1 MEIIRGGI
9 YQNKGMNSNG
19 DLVDIYPL
27 TVLEAVIDSESGMP
41 AKKSLKDTYTNGLN
55 ELKEQEQSS
64 LSAIEDKT
72 HEIISGIEELR
83 GLIEEVDTALNNVD
97 DVIDIANN
105 AADSANTAA
114 NTAITASSLANASA
128 ENANT
133 AANNYY
139 AISGYYTCSSSA
151 DSSAKIIS
159 MSTAFKTG
167 ISCKVKMTYA
177 NTAANVTF
185 GTSSAS
191 YPMYYNGKLVSSSNT
206 WEADEVLEVW
216 YDGIN
221 IISKKWIGELL
232 SGTSTSS
239 NNDFINVSG
248 ENLETLTL
256 SSAISKVDTSI
267 RKLGQVI
274 TFRDGAT
281 SWATYQFTGS
291 SLNDW
296 STTSLWKNITGS
308 GESGIGELKSQV
320 DTNTADIA
328 SLKADVSSNAQ
339 DIGSLDNEINKNS
352 ASINSLQSSVTR
364 LETREA
370 LTTDA
375 INGLKTKVSDLTSQ
389 VNTNTGNITSITSQV
404 NTNTSNISNLNT
416 EVSDLKTNETSIFD
430 SLTALTTR
438 VDDNTSGIRSLN
450 TQVNAL
456 SNSLDAITNKV
467 KVLTQEEY
475 SLLDTPDPNTIYFIR
490 G

>member
-9 YQNKGMNSNG
+9 YQNKGMNSSG

-27 TVLEAVIDSESGMP
+27 TVLEAVIDSKSGMP

-72 HEIISGIEELR
+72 HEIISGIEELK

-177 NTAANVTF
+177 NTASNVTF

-221 IISKKWIGELL
+221 IISKKWIGGLL

-296 STTSLWKNITGS
+296 STASLWKNITGS
-308 GESGIGELKSQV
+308 GESGVNELKSQV

-339 DIGSLDNEINKNS
+339 DIGSLADEIDRNS
-352 ASINSLQSSVTR
+352 ANINSLQSSVTA
-364 LETREA
+364 LETKEA
-370 LTTDA
+370 LATDA

-438 VDDNTSGIRSLN
+438 VDDNTSGIRVLN
-450 TQVNAL
+450 TEVNAL
-456 SNSLDAITNKV
+456 SDSLNAITNKV
-467 KVLTQEEY
+467 KVLTREEY

>member
-19 DLVDIYPL
+19 ELVDIYPL

-72 HEIISGIEELR
+72 HEIISGIEELK
-83 GLIEEVDTALNNVD
+83 GLIGEVDTALNNVD
-97 DVIDIANN
+97 DVINIANN

-221 IISKKWIGELL
+221 IISKKWIGGLL
-232 SGTSTSS
+232 SGTSS

-296 STTSLWKNITGS
+296 STTSLWKSID
-308 GESGIGELKSQV
+308 ELKSRV
-320 DTNTADIA
+320 DTNIADIA
-328 SLKADVSSNAQ
+328 SLKADVSSNTQ
-339 DIGSLDNEINKNS
+339 DIGSLTDEINRNS
-352 ASINSLQSSVTR
+352 ANINSLQSSVTR

-389 VNTNTGNITSITSQV
+389 VNTNT
-404 NTNTSNISNLNT
+404 SNISNLNT
-416 EVSDLKTNETSIFD
+416 EV
-430 SLTALTTR
+430 
-438 VDDNTSGIRSLN
+438 
-450 TQVNAL
+450 NAL
-456 SNSLDAITNKV
+456 SDSLDAITNKV
-467 KVLTQEEY
+467 KSLTREEY
-475 SLLDTPDPNTIYFIR
+475 SLLENPDSNTIYFIR

>member
-9 YQNKGMNSNG
+9 YQNKGMNSDG
-19 DLVDIYPL
+19 ELVDIYPL

-221 IISKKWIGELL
+221 IISKKWIGGLL

-256 SSAISKVDTSI
+256 SSAISKVDASI

-308 GESGIGELKSQV
+308 GESGVDELKSQV

-339 DIGSLDNEINKNS
+339 DIGSLDDEINKNS
-352 ASINSLQSSVTR
+352 ASINSLQSSVTT

-389 VNTNTGNITSITSQV
+389 VNTNT
-404 NTNTSNISNLNT
+404 
-416 EVSDLKTNETSIFD
+416 
-430 SLTALTTR
+430 
-438 VDDNTSGIRSLN
+438 SGIRSLN
-450 TQVNAL
+450 TEVNAL

>member
-9 YQNKGMNSNG
+9 YQNKGMDSNG

-221 IISKKWIGELL
+221 IISKKWIGGLL
-232 SGTSTSS
+232 SGTSS

-248 ENLETLTL
+248 ENLEVLTL
-256 SSAISKVDTSI
+256 SSAISKVDTGI

-296 STTSLWKNITGS
+296 GTASLWKNITGS
-308 GESGIGELKSQV
+308 GESGVDELKSKV
-320 DTNTADIA
+320 DTNTA
-328 SLKADVSSNAQ
+328 N
-339 DIGSLDNEINKNS
+339 
-352 ASINSLQSSVTR
+352 INSLQSSVTA

-416 EVSDLKTNETSIFD
+416 EVSDLKTNDT
-430 SLTALTTR
+430 SLTNSLIALTTR

-450 TQVNAL
+450 T
-456 SNSLDAITNKV
+456 
-467 KVLTQEEY
+467 
-475 SLLDTPDPNTIYFIR
+475 
-490 G
+490 

>member
-19 DLVDIYPL
+19 DLVDIYPQ

-55 ELKEQEQSS
+55 ELKEQEHSS

-83 GLIEEVDTALNNVD
+83 GLIGEVDTALNNVD
-97 DVIDIANN
+97 DVINIANN

-159 MSTAFKTG
+159 MNTAFKTG

-221 IISKKWIGELL
+221 IISKKWIGGLL
-232 SGTSTSS
+232 SGTSS

-296 STTSLWKNITGS
+296 STTSLWKSID
-308 GESGIGELKSQV
+308 ELKSRV
-320 DTNTADIA
+320 DTNIADIA
-328 SLKADVSSNAQ
+328 SLKADVSSNTQ
-339 DIGSLDNEINKNS
+339 DIGSLTDEIDRNS
-352 ASINSLQSSVTR
+352 ANINSLQSSVTR

-389 VNTNTGNITSITSQV
+389 VNTNT
-404 NTNTSNISNLNT
+404 SNISNLNT
-416 EVSDLKTNETSIFD
+416 EV
-430 SLTALTTR
+430 
-438 VDDNTSGIRSLN
+438 
-450 TQVNAL
+450 NAL
-456 SNSLDAITNKV
+456 SDSLDAITNKV
-467 KVLTQEEY
+467 KSLTREEY
-475 SLLDTPDPNTIYFIR
+475 SLLENPDSNTIYFIR
-490 G
+490 GSSHV

>member
-9 YQNKGMNSNG
+9 YQNKGMNSDG
-19 DLVDIYPL
+19 ELVDIYPL

-55 ELKEQEQSS
+55 ALKGQEQSS

-72 HEIISGIEELR
+72 HEIISGIEELK
-83 GLIEEVDTALNNVD
+83 GLIGEVDTALNNVD
-97 DVIDIANN
+97 DVINIANN

-185 GTSSAS
+185 GTSSVS

-221 IISKKWIGELL
+221 IISKKWIGGLL
-232 SGTSTSS
+232 SGTSS

-296 STTSLWKNITGS
+296 STTSLWKSIASSGGS
-308 GESGIGELKSQV
+308 DIDELKSQV

-339 DIGSLDNEINKNS
+339 DIGSLSDEIDRNS
-352 ASINSLQSSVTR
+352 ANINSLQSSVTT

-389 VNTNTGNITSITSQV
+389 VNTNT
-404 NTNTSNISNLNT
+404 SNISNLNT
-416 EVSDLKTNETSIFD
+416 EV
-430 SLTALTTR
+430 
-438 VDDNTSGIRSLN
+438 
-450 TQVNAL
+450 NAL
-456 SNSLDAITNKV
+456 SDSLNAITNKV

-475 SLLDTPDPNTIYFIR
+475 SLLDAPDPNTIYFIR

>member
-9 YQNKGMNSNG
+9 YQNKGMNSDG

-55 ELKEQEQSS
+55 ALKGQEQSS
-64 LSAIEDKT
+64 LSAIENKT
-72 HEIISGIEELR
+72 HEIISGIEELK
-83 GLIEEVDTALNNVD
+83 GLIGEVDTALNNVD
-97 DVIDIANN
+97 DVINIANN
-105 AADSANTAA
+105 ASDSANTAA

-221 IISKKWIGELL
+221 IISKKWIGGLL
-232 SGTSTSS
+232 SGTSS
-239 NNDFINVSG
+239 NDDFINVSG
-248 ENLETLTL
+248 ENLEVLTL

-296 STTSLWKNITGS
+296 STTSLWKSIAGS
-308 GESGIGELKSQV
+308 GVDELKSKV

-339 DIGSLDNEINKNS
+339 DIGSLTDEIDRNS
-352 ASINSLQSSVTR
+352 ANINSLQSSVTT

-416 EVSDLKTNETSIFD
+416 EVSDLKTNDTSLTN

-475 SLLDTPDPNTIYFIR
+475 SLLDAPDPNTIYFIR

>member
-55 ELKEQEQSS
+55 ALKGQEQSS

-72 HEIISGIEELR
+72 HEIISGIEELK
-83 GLIEEVDTALNNVD
+83 GLIGEVDTALNNVD
-97 DVIDIANN
+97 DVINIANN

-177 NTAANVTF
+177 NTASNVTF

-191 YPMYYNGKLVSSSNT
+191 YPMYYNSKLVSSSNT

-221 IISKKWIGELL
+221 IISKKWIGGLL
-232 SGTSTSS
+232 SGTSS
-239 NNDFINVSG
+239 NDDFINVSG
-248 ENLETLTL
+248 ENLEVLTL

-274 TFRDGAT
+274 TFRDSAT

-296 STTSLWKNITGS
+296 STTSLWKSIAGS
-308 GESGIGELKSQV
+308 GESGVDELKSQV

-328 SLKADVSSNAQ
+328 SLKANVSSNAQ
-339 DIGSLDNEINKNS
+339 DIGSLAD
-352 ASINSLQSSVTR
+352 
-364 LETREA
+364 
-370 LTTDA
+370 
-375 INGLKTKVSDLTSQ
+375 
-389 VNTNTGNITSITSQV
+389 
-404 NTNTSNISNLNT
+404 
-416 EVSDLKTNETSIFD
+416 
-430 SLTALTTR
+430 
-438 VDDNTSGIRSLN
+438 
-450 TQVNAL
+450 
-456 SNSLDAITNKV
+456 
-467 KVLTQEEY
+467 
-475 SLLDTPDPNTIYFIR
+475 
-490 G
+490 

>member
-19 DLVDIYPL
+19 ELVDIYPQ

-41 AKKSLKDTYTNGLN
+41 AKKSLKDTYINGIN
-55 ELKEQEQSS
+55 ALKGQEQSS

-72 HEIISGIEELR
+72 HEIISGIGELK

-97 DVIDIANN
+97 NVIDIANN

-216 YDGIN
+216 YDSIN
-221 IISKKWIGELL
+221 IISKKWIGGLL

-248 ENLETLTL
+248 ENLEVLTL

-274 TFRDGAT
+274 TFRDSAT

-296 STTSLWKNITGS
+296 STTSLWKSIAGS
-308 GESGIGELKSQV
+308 GESGVDELKSRV

-328 SLKADVSSNAQ
+328 SLKANVSSNAQ
-339 DIGSLDNEINKNS
+339 DIGSLANEIDRNS
-352 ASINSLQSSVTR
+352 ASINGLQSSVTT

-370 LTTDA
+370 LTTDS
-375 INGLKTKVSDLTSQ
+375 INGLKTTVSNL
-389 VNTNTGNITSITSQV
+389 TSQV

-416 EVSDLKTNETSIFD
+416 E
-430 SLTALTTR
+430 
-438 VDDNTSGIRSLN
+438 
-450 TQVNAL
+450 VNAL

-475 SLLDTPDPNTIYFIR
+475 SLLGTPDPNTIYFIR

>member
-9 YQNKGMNSNG
+9 YQNKGMNSDGN
-19 DLVDIYPL
+19 LVDIYPL

-41 AKKSLKDTYTNGLN
+41 AKKSLKDTYINGIN
-55 ELKEQEQSS
+55 ALKGQEQSS

-72 HEIISGIEELR
+72 HEIISGIGELK

-97 DVIDIANN
+97 NVIDIANN

-167 ISCKVKMTYA
+167 ISCKVKMTYT

-221 IISKKWIGELL
+221 IISKKWIGGLL
-232 SGTSTSS
+232 SGTSTNS

-248 ENLETLTL
+248 ENLEVLTL

-274 TFRDGAT
+274 TFRDSAT

-296 STTSLWKNITGS
+296 STTSLWKSIAGS
-308 GESGIGELKSQV
+308 GESGVDELKSRV

-328 SLKADVSSNAQ
+328 SLKANVSSNAQ
-339 DIGSLDNEINKNS
+339 DIGSLANEIDRNS
-352 ASINSLQSSVTR
+352 ASINGLQSSVTT

-370 LTTDA
+370 LTTDS
-375 INGLKTKVSDLTSQ
+375 INGLKTTVSNL
-389 VNTNTGNITSITSQV
+389 TSQV

-416 EVSDLKTNETSIFD
+416 E
-430 SLTALTTR
+430 
-438 VDDNTSGIRSLN
+438 
-450 TQVNAL
+450 VNAL

-475 SLLDTPDPNTIYFIR
+475 SLLGTPDPNTIYFIR

>member
-9 YQNKGMNSNG
+9 YQNKGMNSSG

-72 HEIISGIEELR
+72 HEIISGIEELK

-177 NTAANVTF
+177 NTASNVTF

-221 IISKKWIGELL
+221 IISKKWIGGLL

-308 GESGIGELKSQV
+308 GESGVDELKSQV

-339 DIGSLDNEINKNS
+339 DIGSLADEIDRNS
-352 ASINSLQSSVTR
+352 ANINSLQSSVTA
-364 LETREA
+364 LETKEA
-370 LTTDA
+370 LATDA

-438 VDDNTSGIRSLN
+438 VDDNTSGIRVLN
-450 TQVNAL
+450 TEVNAL
-456 SNSLDAITNKV
+456 SDSLNAITNKV
-467 KVLTQEEY
+467 KVLTREEY

>member
-72 HEIISGIEELR
+72 HEIISGIEELK
-83 GLIEEVDTALNNVD
+83 GLIGEVDTALNNVD
-97 DVIDIANN
+97 DVINIANN

-139 AISGYYTCSSSA
+139 AISGYYTCSSNA

-221 IISKKWIGELL
+221 IISKKWIGGLL
-232 SGTSTSS
+232 SGTSS
-239 NNDFINVSG
+239 NDDFINVSG

-274 TFRDGAT
+274 TFRDSAT

-296 STTSLWKNITGS
+296 STTSLWKSIS
-308 GESGIGELKSQV
+308 GVDELKSQV
-320 DTNTADIA
+320 D
-328 SLKADVSSNAQ
+328 
-339 DIGSLDNEINKNS
+339 
-352 ASINSLQSSVTR
+352 
-364 LETREA
+364 
-370 LTTDA
+370 
-375 INGLKTKVSDLTSQ
+375 
-389 VNTNTGNITSITSQV
+389 
-404 NTNTSNISNLNT
+404 TNTSNISNLNT
-416 EVSDLKTNETSIFD
+416 EVSGLKTNETSIFG

-450 TQVNAL
+450 TEVSAL
-456 SNSLDAITNKV
+456 SDSLDAITNKV
-467 KVLTQEEY
+467 KSLTREEY
-475 SLLDTPDPNTIYFIR
+475 SLLENPDSNTIYFIR
-490 G
+490 GSSHV

>member
-9 YQNKGMNSNG
+9 YQNKGMNSDGN
-19 DLVDIYPL
+19 LVDIYPL

-41 AKKSLKDTYTNGLN
+41 AKKSLKDTYINGIN
-55 ELKEQEQSS
+55 ALKGQEQSS

-72 HEIISGIEELR
+72 HEIISGIGELK

-97 DVIDIANN
+97 NVIDIANN

-216 YDGIN
+216 YDSIN
-221 IISKKWIGELL
+221 IISKKWIGGLL

-248 ENLETLTL
+248 ENLEVLTL

-274 TFRDGAT
+274 TFRDSAT

-296 STTSLWKNITGS
+296 STTSLWKSIAGS
-308 GESGIGELKSQV
+308 GESGVDELKSRV

-328 SLKADVSSNAQ
+328 SLKANVSSNAQ
-339 DIGSLDNEINKNS
+339 DIGSLANEIDRNS
-352 ASINSLQSSVTR
+352 ASINGLQSSVTT

-370 LTTDA
+370 LTTDS
-375 INGLKTKVSDLTSQ
+375 INGLKTTVSNL
-389 VNTNTGNITSITSQV
+389 TSQV

-416 EVSDLKTNETSIFD
+416 E
-430 SLTALTTR
+430 
-438 VDDNTSGIRSLN
+438 
-450 TQVNAL
+450 VNAL

-475 SLLDTPDPNTIYFIR
+475 SLLGTPDPNTIYFIR

>member
-19 DLVDIYPL
+19 ELVDIYPL

-55 ELKEQEQSS
+55 ALKGQEQSS
-64 LSAIEDKT
+64 ISAIEDKT

-97 DVIDIANN
+97 DVIGIANN
-105 AADSANTAA
+105 ATDSANTAA

-221 IISKKWIGELL
+221 IISKKWIGGLL
-232 SGTSTSS
+232 SGTSS

-248 ENLETLTL
+248 ENLEVLTL
-256 SSAISKVDTSI
+256 SSAISKVNTNT
-267 RKLGQVI
+267 RKLG
-274 TFRDGAT
+274 
-281 SWATYQFTGS
+281 
-291 SLNDW
+291 
-296 STTSLWKNITGS
+296 
-308 GESGIGELKSQV
+308 
-320 DTNTADIA
+320 
-328 SLKADVSSNAQ
+328 
-339 DIGSLDNEINKNS
+339 
-352 ASINSLQSSVTR
+352 
-364 LETREA
+364 
-370 LTTDA
+370 
-375 INGLKTKVSDLTSQ
+375 
-389 VNTNTGNITSITSQV
+389 
-404 NTNTSNISNLNT
+404 
-416 EVSDLKTNETSIFD
+416 
-430 SLTALTTR
+430 
-438 VDDNTSGIRSLN
+438 
-450 TQVNAL
+450 
-456 SNSLDAITNKV
+456 
-467 KVLTQEEY
+467 
-475 SLLDTPDPNTIYFIR
+475 
-490 G
+490 

>member
-19 DLVDIYPL
+19 ELVDIYPL

-55 ELKEQEQSS
+55 ALKGQEQSS

-72 HEIISGIEELR
+72 HEIISGIEELK
-83 GLIEEVDTALNNVD
+83 GLIGEVDTTLNNVD

-221 IISKKWIGELL
+221 IISKKWIGGLL
-232 SGTSTSS
+232 SGTSS

-274 TFRDGAT
+274 TFRDSAT

-296 STTSLWKNITGS
+296 GTTSLWKSIAGS
-308 GESGIGELKSQV
+308 GESGVDELKSQV
-320 DTNTADIA
+320 D
-328 SLKADVSSNAQ
+328 
-339 DIGSLDNEINKNS
+339 
-352 ASINSLQSSVTR
+352 
-364 LETREA
+364 
-370 LTTDA
+370 
-375 INGLKTKVSDLTSQ
+375 
-389 VNTNTGNITSITSQV
+389 TNTGNITSITSQV

-416 EVSDLKTNETSIFD
+416 EVSDLKTNDT
-430 SLTALTTR
+430 SLTNSLTTLTTR

-450 TQVNAL
+450 T
-456 SNSLDAITNKV
+456 
-467 KVLTQEEY
+467 
-475 SLLDTPDPNTIYFIR
+475 
-490 G
+490 

>member
-19 DLVDIYPL
+19 ELVDIYPQ

-41 AKKSLKDTYTNGLN
+41 AKKSLKDTYINGLN

-83 GLIEEVDTALNNVD
+83 ALIGEVDTALNNVD
-97 DVIDIANN
+97 DVINIANN

-185 GTSSAS
+185 GTSSVS

-221 IISKKWIGELL
+221 IISKKWIGGLL
-232 SGTSTSS
+232 SGTSS

-248 ENLETLTL
+248 ENLEALTL

-296 STTSLWKNITGS
+296 GTTSLWKSIAGS
-308 GESGIGELKSQV
+308 GESGVDELKSQV

-328 SLKADVSSNAQ
+328 SLKANVSSNAQ
-339 DIGSLDNEINKNS
+339 DIGSLSDEIDRNS
-352 ASINSLQSSVTR
+352 ANINSLQSSVTT

-389 VNTNTGNITSITSQV
+389 VNTNT
-404 NTNTSNISNLNT
+404 
-416 EVSDLKTNETSIFD
+416 
-430 SLTALTTR
+430 
-438 VDDNTSGIRSLN
+438 SGIRSLN
-450 TQVNAL
+450 TEVSAL
-456 SNSLDAITNKV
+456 SDSLNAITNKV

-475 SLLDTPDPNTIYFIR
+475 SLLDAPDPNTIYFIK

>member
-19 DLVDIYPL
+19 ELVDIYPL

-72 HEIISGIEELR
+72 HEIISGIEELK
-83 GLIEEVDTALNNVD
+83 GLIEGVDTALNNVD

-139 AISGYYTCSSSA
+139 EISGYYTCSSSA

-296 STTSLWKNITGS
+296 STASLWKNITGS
-308 GESGIGELKSQV
+308 GESGVGELKSQV

-339 DIGSLDNEINKNS
+339 DIGSLNDEINKNS

-389 VNTNTGNITSITSQV
+389 VNTNT
-404 NTNTSNISNLNT
+404 SNISNLNT
-416 EVSDLKTNETSIFD
+416 E
-430 SLTALTTR
+430 
-438 VDDNTSGIRSLN
+438 
-450 TQVNAL
+450 VNAL

-467 KVLTQEEY
+467 KVLTREEY

>member
-27 TVLEAVIDSESGMP
+27 TVLEAVIDSKSGMP

-72 HEIISGIEELR
+72 HEIISGIEELK

-177 NTAANVTF
+177 NTASNVTF

-191 YPMYYNGKLVSSSNT
+191 YPMYYNSKLVSSSNT

-221 IISKKWIGELL
+221 IISKKWIGGLL
-232 SGTSTSS
+232 SGTSS

-296 STTSLWKNITGS
+296 STASLWKNITGS
-308 GESGIGELKSQV
+308 VESGVNELKSQV

-339 DIGSLDNEINKNS
+339 DIGSLADEIDRNS
-352 ASINSLQSSVTR
+352 ANINSLQSSVTA

-370 LTTDA
+370 LATDA
-375 INGLKTKVSDLTSQ
+375 INGLKTKVSDL
-389 VNTNTGNITSITSQV
+389 TSQV

-438 VDDNTSGIRSLN
+438 VDDNTSGIRALN
-450 TQVNAL
+450 TEVNAL

-467 KVLTQEEY
+467 KVLTREEY

>member
-72 HEIISGIEELR
+72 HEIISGIEELK

-221 IISKKWIGELL
+221 IISKKWIGGLL
-232 SGTSTSS
+232 SGTSS

-248 ENLETLTL
+248 ENLEVLTL

-296 STTSLWKNITGS
+296 STASLWKNITGS
-308 GESGIGELKSQV
+308 GESGVDELKSQV
-320 DTNTADIA
+320 DTNTANIA
-328 SLKADVSSNAQ
+328 SLKANVTANAQ
-339 DIGSLDNEINKNS
+339 DIGSLDDEINRNS
-352 ASINSLQSSVTR
+352 ASINSLQSSVTT

-389 VNTNTGNITSITSQV
+389 VNTNT
-404 NTNTSNISNLNT
+404 
-416 EVSDLKTNETSIFD
+416 
-430 SLTALTTR
+430 
-438 VDDNTSGIRSLN
+438 SGIRSLN
-450 TQVNAL
+450 TEVNAL
-456 SNSLDAITNKV
+456 SDSLNAITNKV

-475 SLLDTPDPNTIYFIR
+475 SLLKSPDSNTIYFIR
-490 G
+490 GSSHV

>member
-9 YQNKGMNSNG
+9 YQNKGMNSDG
-19 DLVDIYPL
+19 ELVDIYPL

-64 LSAIEDKT
+64 LSAIEGKT
-72 HEIISGIEELR
+72 HEIISGIEELK

-177 NTAANVTF
+177 NTASNVTF

-308 GESGIGELKSQV
+308 GESGVDELKSQV

-328 SLKADVSSNAQ
+328 SLKADVSSNTQ
-339 DIGSLDNEINKNS
+339 DMGSLADEIDRNS
-352 ASINSLQSSVTR
+352 ASIHSLQSSVTT

-456 SNSLDAITNKV
+456 SDSLDAITNKV
-467 KVLTQEEY
+467 KPLTKEEY

>member
-27 TVLEAVIDSESGMP
+27 TVLDAVIDSESGMP

-97 DVIDIANN
+97 DVIGIANN

-221 IISKKWIGELL
+221 IISKKWIGGLL
-232 SGTSTSS
+232 SGTSS

-296 STTSLWKNITGS
+296 STASLWKNITGS
-308 GESGIGELKSQV
+308 GESGVNELKSQV
-320 DTNTADIA
+320 DTNTA
-328 SLKADVSSNAQ
+328 N
-339 DIGSLDNEINKNS
+339 
-352 ASINSLQSSVTR
+352 INSLQSSVTR

-389 VNTNTGNITSITSQV
+389 VNTNT
-404 NTNTSNISNLNT
+404 SNISNLNT
-416 EVSDLKTNETSIFD
+416 EV
-430 SLTALTTR
+430 
-438 VDDNTSGIRSLN
+438 
-450 TQVNAL
+450 NAL
-456 SNSLDAITNKV
+456 SDSLNAITNKV
-467 KVLTQEEY
+467 KVLTREEY

>member
-221 IISKKWIGELL
+221 IISKKWIGGLL

-308 GESGIGELKSQV
+308 GESGVDELKSQV

-328 SLKADVSSNAQ
+328 SLKADVSTNAQ
-339 DIGSLDNEINKNS
+339 DIGSLADEIDRNS
-352 ASINSLQSSVTR
+352 ANINSLQSSVTA
-364 LETREA
+364 LETKEA
-370 LTTDA
+370 LATDA

-456 SNSLDAITNKV
+456 SDSLDAITNKV
-467 KVLTQEEY
+467 KPLTKEEY

>member
-1 MEIIRGGI
+1 
-9 YQNKGMNSNG
+9 
-19 DLVDIYPL
+19 
-27 TVLEAVIDSESGMP
+27 
-41 AKKSLKDTYTNGLN
+41 
-55 ELKEQEQSS
+55 
-64 LSAIEDKT
+64 
-72 HEIISGIEELR
+72 
-83 GLIEEVDTALNNVD
+83 
-97 DVIDIANN
+97 
-105 AADSANTAA
+105 
-114 NTAITASSLANASA
+114 
-128 ENANT
+128 
-133 AANNYY
+133 
-139 AISGYYTCSSSA
+139 
-151 DSSAKIIS
+151 
-159 MSTAFKTG
+159 
-167 ISCKVKMTYA
+167 MTYA

-221 IISKKWIGELL
+221 IISKKWIGGLL

-308 GESGIGELKSQV
+308 GESGVDELKSQV

-328 SLKADVSSNAQ
+328 SLKADVSSNTQ
-339 DIGSLDNEINKNS
+339 DMGSLADEIDRNS
-352 ASINSLQSSVTR
+352 ASIHSLQSSVTT

-450 TQVNAL
+450 TEVSAL

-467 KVLTQEEY
+467 KVLTREEY

>member
-72 HEIISGIEELR
+72 HEIISGIEELK

-177 NTAANVTF
+177 NTASNVTF

-296 STTSLWKNITGS
+296 STASLWKNITGS
-308 GESGIGELKSQV
+308 GESGVGELKSQV

-389 VNTNTGNITSITSQV
+389 VNTNT
-404 NTNTSNISNLNT
+404 SNISNLNT
-416 EVSDLKTNETSIFD
+416 EV
-430 SLTALTTR
+430 
-438 VDDNTSGIRSLN
+438 
-450 TQVNAL
+450 NAL
-456 SNSLDAITNKV
+456 SDSLNAITNKV
-467 KVLTQEEY
+467 KVLTREEY

>member
-72 HEIISGIEELR
+72 HEIISGIEELK

-114 NTAITASSLANASA
+114 NTAITASSLANAST

-177 NTAANVTF
+177 NTASNVTF

-221 IISKKWIGELL
+221 IISKKWIGGLL

-248 ENLETLTL
+248 ENLEILTL
-256 SSAISKVDTSI
+256 SSAISKVDTNI

-308 GESGIGELKSQV
+308 GESGVGELKSQV

-328 SLKADVSSNAQ
+328 SLKADVSTNAQ
-339 DIGSLDNEINKNS
+339 GIGSLDNEINKNS

-456 SNSLDAITNKV
+456 SDSLDAITNKV
-467 KVLTQEEY
+467 KVLTLEEY

>member
-9 YQNKGMNSNG
+9 YQNKGMNSDG

-55 ELKEQEQSS
+55 ELKEQEHSS

-221 IISKKWIGELL
+221 IISKKWIGGLP
-232 SGTSTSS
+232 GTS
-239 NNDFINVSG
+239 DFINVSK
-248 ENLETLTL
+248 ENVDVLTL
-256 SSAISKVDTSI
+256 SSAVSKVNPND

-274 TFRDGAT
+274 TFRDSST

-291 SLNDW
+291 SLDDW
-296 STTSLWKNITGS
+296 STASLWKNITGS
-308 GESGIGELKSQV
+308 GESGVDELKSQV

-339 DIGSLDNEINKNS
+339 DIGSLDDEINRNS
-352 ASINSLQSSVTR
+352 ANINSLQSSVTA

-438 VDDNTSGIRSLN
+438 VDDNTSSIRSLN
-450 TQVNAL
+450 T
-456 SNSLDAITNKV
+456 
-467 KVLTQEEY
+467 
-475 SLLDTPDPNTIYFIR
+475 
-490 G
+490 

>member
-9 YQNKGMNSNG
+9 YQNKGMNSDG
-19 DLVDIYPL
+19 ELVDIYPL

-64 LSAIEDKT
+64 LSAIEGKT
-72 HEIISGIEELR
+72 HEIISGIEELK

-256 SSAISKVDTSI
+256 SSAISKVDTNI

-308 GESGIGELKSQV
+308 GESGVDELKSQV

-328 SLKADVSSNAQ
+328 SLKADVSSNTQ
-339 DIGSLDNEINKNS
+339 DMGSLADEIDRNS
-352 ASINSLQSSVTR
+352 ASIHSLQSSVTT

-389 VNTNTGNITSITSQV
+389 VNTNT
-404 NTNTSNISNLNT
+404 
-416 EVSDLKTNETSIFD
+416 
-430 SLTALTTR
+430 
-438 VDDNTSGIRSLN
+438 SGIRSLN
-450 TQVNAL
+450 TEVSAL
-456 SNSLDAITNKV
+456 SDSLNAITTKV
-467 KVLTQEEY
+467 KDISQEEY

>member
-64 LSAIEDKT
+64 LSAIEGKT
-72 HEIISGIEELR
+72 HEIISGIEELK

-177 NTAANVTF
+177 NTASNVTF

-256 SSAISKVDTSI
+256 SSAISKVDTNI

-296 STTSLWKNITGS
+296 STASLWKNITGS
-308 GESGIGELKSQV
+308 GESGVGELKSQV

-328 SLKADVSSNAQ
+328 SLKADVSTNAQ
-339 DIGSLDNEINKNS
+339 DIGSLDDEINKNS
-352 ASINSLQSSVTR
+352 ASINSLQSSVTT

-416 EVSDLKTNETSIFD
+416 EVSNLKTNETSIFD

-450 TQVNAL
+450 TEVSAL

-475 SLLDTPDPNTIYFIR
+475 SLLDAPDPNTIYFIR

>member
-9 YQNKGMNSNG
+9 YQNKGMNSDGN
-19 DLVDIYPL
+19 LVDIYPL

-72 HEIISGIEELR
+72 HEIISGIGELK

-97 DVIDIANN
+97 NVIDIANN

-221 IISKKWIGELL
+221 IISKKWIGGLL

-248 ENLETLTL
+248 ENLEVLTL

-274 TFRDGAT
+274 TFRDSAT

-296 STTSLWKNITGS
+296 STTSLWKSIAGS
-308 GESGIGELKSQV
+308 GESGVDELKSRV

-328 SLKADVSSNAQ
+328 SLKANVSSNAQ
-339 DIGSLDNEINKNS
+339 DIGSLANEIDRNS
-352 ASINSLQSSVTR
+352 ASINGLQSSVTT

-370 LTTDA
+370 LTTDS
-375 INGLKTKVSDLTSQ
+375 INGLKTTVSNL
-389 VNTNTGNITSITSQV
+389 TSQV

-416 EVSDLKTNETSIFD
+416 E
-430 SLTALTTR
+430 
-438 VDDNTSGIRSLN
+438 
-450 TQVNAL
+450 VNAL

-475 SLLDTPDPNTIYFIR
+475 SLLGTPDPNTIYFIR

>member
-19 DLVDIYPL
+19 ELVDIYPL

-72 HEIISGIEELR
+72 HEIISGIEELK
-83 GLIEEVDTALNNVD
+83 GLIEGVDTALNNVD

-296 STTSLWKNITGS
+296 STASLWKNITGS
-308 GESGIGELKSQV
+308 GESGVGELKSQV

-339 DIGSLDNEINKNS
+339 DIGSLNDEINKNS

-389 VNTNTGNITSITSQV
+389 VNTNT
-404 NTNTSNISNLNT
+404 SNISNLNT
-416 EVSDLKTNETSIFD
+416 E
-430 SLTALTTR
+430 
-438 VDDNTSGIRSLN
+438 
-450 TQVNAL
+450 VNAL

-467 KVLTQEEY
+467 KVLTREEY

>member
-72 HEIISGIEELR
+72 HEIISGIEELK

-177 NTAANVTF
+177 NTASNVTF

-221 IISKKWIGELL
+221 IISKKWIGGLL

-274 TFRDGAT
+274 TFRDSAT

-296 STTSLWKNITGS
+296 STTSLWKNITCS
-308 GESGIGELKSQV
+308 GESGVGELKSQV

-339 DIGSLDNEINKNS
+339 DIGSLDDEINKNS
-352 ASINSLQSSVTR
+352 ASINSLQSSVTT

-389 VNTNTGNITSITSQV
+389 VNTNTSGIRA
-404 NTNTSNISNLNT
+404 LNT
-416 EVSDLKTNETSIFD
+416 EVST
-430 SLTALTTR
+430 
-438 VDDNTSGIRSLN
+438 
-450 TQVNAL
+450 L

-475 SLLDTPDPNTIYFIR
+475 SLLESPDSNTIYFIR

>member
-19 DLVDIYPL
+19 ELVDIYPQ

-83 GLIEEVDTALNNVD
+83 ALIGEVDTALNNVD
-97 DVIDIANN
+97 DVINIANN

-221 IISKKWIGELL
+221 IISKKWIGGLL
-232 SGTSTSS
+232 SGTSS

-248 ENLETLTL
+248 ENLEVLTL

-267 RKLGQVI
+267 RKLG
-274 TFRDGAT
+274 
-281 SWATYQFTGS
+281 
-291 SLNDW
+291 
-296 STTSLWKNITGS
+296 
-308 GESGIGELKSQV
+308 
-320 DTNTADIA
+320 
-328 SLKADVSSNAQ
+328 
-339 DIGSLDNEINKNS
+339 
-352 ASINSLQSSVTR
+352 
-364 LETREA
+364 
-370 LTTDA
+370 
-375 INGLKTKVSDLTSQ
+375 
-389 VNTNTGNITSITSQV
+389 
-404 NTNTSNISNLNT
+404 
-416 EVSDLKTNETSIFD
+416 
-430 SLTALTTR
+430 
-438 VDDNTSGIRSLN
+438 
-450 TQVNAL
+450 
-456 SNSLDAITNKV
+456 
-467 KVLTQEEY
+467 
-475 SLLDTPDPNTIYFIR
+475 
-490 G
+490 

>member
-339 DIGSLDNEINKNS
+339 DIGSLGDEINKNS

-389 VNTNTGNITSITSQV
+389 VNTNT
-404 NTNTSNISNLNT
+404 SNISNLNT
-416 EVSDLKTNETSIFD
+416 EV
-430 SLTALTTR
+430 
-438 VDDNTSGIRSLN
+438 
-450 TQVNAL
+450 NAL
-456 SNSLDAITNKV
+456 SDSLNAITNKV
-467 KVLTQEEY
+467 KVLTREEY

>member
-9 YQNKGMNSNG
+9 YQNKGMNSDG
-19 DLVDIYPL
+19 ELVDIYPL

-72 HEIISGIEELR
+72 HEIISGIEELK

-177 NTAANVTF
+177 NTASNVTF

-256 SSAISKVDTSI
+256 SSAISKVDTNI

-296 STTSLWKNITGS
+296 STASLWKNITGS
-308 GESGIGELKSQV
+308 GESGVGELKSQV

-328 SLKADVSSNAQ
+328 SLKADVSTNAQ
-339 DIGSLDNEINKNS
+339 DIGSLDDEINKNS
-352 ASINSLQSSVTR
+352 ASINSLQSSVTT

-416 EVSDLKTNETSIFD
+416 EVSNLKTNETSIFD

-450 TQVNAL
+450 TEVSAL

-475 SLLDTPDPNTIYFIR
+475 SLLDAPDPNTIYFIR

>member
-9 YQNKGMNSNG
+9 YQNKGMNSDG
-19 DLVDIYPL
+19 ELVDIYPL

-55 ELKEQEQSS
+55 ELKGQEQSS

-72 HEIISGIEELR
+72 HEIISGIEELK

-221 IISKKWIGELL
+221 IISKKWIGLL

-248 ENLETLTL
+248 ENLEVLTL

-308 GESGIGELKSQV
+308 GESGVGELKSQV

-328 SLKADVSSNAQ
+328 SLKADVSSNTQ
-339 DIGSLDNEINKNS
+339 DMGSLADEIDRNS
-352 ASINSLQSSVTR
+352 ASIHSLQSSVTT

-389 VNTNTGNITSITSQV
+389 VNTNTSGIRA
-404 NTNTSNISNLNT
+404 LNT
-416 EVSDLKTNETSIFD
+416 EVSALSD
-430 SLTALTTR
+430 SL
-438 VDDNTSGIRSLN
+438 N
-450 TQVNAL
+450 
-456 SNSLDAITNKV
+456 AITTKV
-467 KVLTQEEY
+467 KDISQEEY

>member
-72 HEIISGIEELR
+72 HEIISGIEELK

-133 AANNYY
+133 AATNYY

-221 IISKKWIGELL
+221 IISKKWIGGLL

-296 STTSLWKNITGS
+296 STASLWKNITGS
-308 GESGIGELKSQV
+308 GESGVGELKSQV

-339 DIGSLDNEINKNS
+339 DIGSLNDEINKNS
-352 ASINSLQSSVTR
+352 ASINSLQSSVTT

-389 VNTNTGNITSITSQV
+389 VNTNT
-404 NTNTSNISNLNT
+404 SNISNLNT
-416 EVSDLKTNETSIFD
+416 EV
-430 SLTALTTR
+430 
-438 VDDNTSGIRSLN
+438 
-450 TQVNAL
+450 NAL
-456 SNSLDAITNKV
+456 SDSLNAITNKV
-467 KVLTQEEY
+467 KVLTREEY

>member
-19 DLVDIYPL
+19 DLVDIYPQ

-55 ELKEQEQSS
+55 ALKGQEQSS

-72 HEIISGIEELR
+72 HEIISGIEELK
-83 GLIEEVDTALNNVD
+83 GLIGEVDTALNNVD

-177 NTAANVTF
+177 NTASNVTF

-221 IISKKWIGELL
+221 IISKKWIGGLL
-232 SGTSTSS
+232 SGTSS
-239 NNDFINVSG
+239 NDDFINVSG
-248 ENLETLTL
+248 ENLEVLTL

-296 STTSLWKNITGS
+296 STTSLWKSIAGS
-308 GESGIGELKSQV
+308 GVDELKSKV

-328 SLKADVSSNAQ
+328 SLKTDVSSNAQ
-339 DIGSLDNEINKNS
+339 DIGSLTDEINRNS
-352 ASINSLQSSVTR
+352 ANINSLQSSVTR

-375 INGLKTKVSDLTSQ
+375 INGLKTTVSNL
-389 VNTNTGNITSITSQV
+389 TSQV

-416 EVSDLKTNETSIFD
+416 EI
-430 SLTALTTR
+430 
-438 VDDNTSGIRSLN
+438 
-450 TQVNAL
+450 NAL

-467 KVLTQEEY
+467 KPLTKEEY
-475 SLLDTPDPNTIYFIR
+475 SLLESPDSNTIYFIR
-490 G
+490 GSSHV

>member
-72 HEIISGIEELR
+72 HEIISGIEELK

-177 NTAANVTF
+177 NTASNVTF

-256 SSAISKVDTSI
+256 SSAISKVDTNI

-296 STTSLWKNITGS
+296 STASLWKNITGS
-308 GESGIGELKSQV
+308 GESGVGELKSQV

-328 SLKADVSSNAQ
+328 SLKADVSTNAQ
-339 DIGSLDNEINKNS
+339 DIGSLDDEINKNS
-352 ASINSLQSSVTR
+352 ASINSLQSSVTT

-416 EVSDLKTNETSIFD
+416 EVSNLKTNETSIFD

-450 TQVNAL
+450 TEVSAL

-475 SLLDTPDPNTIYFIR
+475 SLLDAPDPNTIYFIR

>member
-19 DLVDIYPL
+19 ELVDIYPQ

-55 ELKEQEQSS
+55 ALKGQEQSS

-72 HEIISGIEELR
+72 HEIISGIEELK
-83 GLIEEVDTALNNVD
+83 GLVVEVDTALNNVD
-97 DVIDIANN
+97 DVINIANN

-221 IISKKWIGELL
+221 IISKKWIGGLL
-232 SGTSTSS
+232 SGTSSI
-239 NNDFINVSG
+239 NDFINVSG

-296 STTSLWKNITGS
+296 STTSLWKSIAGS
-308 GESGIGELKSQV
+308 GVDELKSKV

-339 DIGSLDNEINKNS
+339 DIGSLTDEINRNS
-352 ASINSLQSSVTR
+352 ANINSLQSSVTT

-416 EVSDLKTNETSIFD
+416 EVSDLKTNETSIFG

-450 TQVNAL
+450 TEVNAL

-475 SLLDTPDPNTIYFIR
+475 SLLDAPDPNTIYFIR

>member
-27 TVLEAVIDSESGMP
+27 TVLEAVIDSKSGMP

-72 HEIISGIEELR
+72 HEIISGIEELK

-191 YPMYYNGKLVSSSNT
+191 YPMYYNSKLVSSSNT

-221 IISKKWIGELL
+221 IISKKWIGGLL
-232 SGTSTSS
+232 SGTSS

-296 STTSLWKNITGS
+296 STASLWKNITGS
-308 GESGIGELKSQV
+308 VESGVNELKSQV

-339 DIGSLDNEINKNS
+339 DIGSLADEIDRNS
-352 ASINSLQSSVTR
+352 ANINSLQSSVTA

-370 LTTDA
+370 LATDA
-375 INGLKTKVSDLTSQ
+375 INGLKTKVSDL
-389 VNTNTGNITSITSQV
+389 TSQV

-438 VDDNTSGIRSLN
+438 VDDNTSGIRALN
-450 TQVNAL
+450 TEVNAL

-467 KVLTQEEY
+467 KVLTREEY